1 MFIYPHRIRGNEG
14 FGYKKREC
22 GNDFDCHNKMVMVL
36 FNGMKDM
43 LIPIDQAGRIVL
55 PKHVRQ
61 ELAIKPG
68 DTFKV
73 SVEGMAVTLTP
84 NKEST
89 GFVRKGKALVFST
102 VGGETLSEETVQK
115 VLESGRAE
123 RDARNVK
130 GLINQNRRG

>member
-1 MFIYPHRIRGNEG
+1 MRGWQKNLPKSEM
-14 FGYKKREC
+14 RLNNC
-22 GNDFDCHNKMVMVL
+22 ICHSQMVMVS
-36 FNGMKDM
+36 FNGMKDT
-43 LIPIDQAGRIVL
+43 LVPIDQAGRIVL

-73 SVEGMAVTLTP
+73 SIQGVAVTLTP

-102 VGGETLSEETVQK
+102 AGEETLSEEAVNEI
-115 VLESGRAE
+115 LESGRAE
-123 RDARNVK
+123 RDSRNVE
-130 GLINQNRRG
+130 GLNRQ